1 MIDALIRWSLRH
13 RVIVVALATAF
24 LAWGGWTVTRMP
36 LDVLPDLT
44 APTVT
49 ILAEA
54 PGMDPLEI
62 ESLVTFPIESAL
74 NGAAGVR
81 RVRSATA
88 VGVAVVWV
96 EFDWGQEIN
105 RARQTVTEKLSLVS
119 GSLPPDVEPPF
130 LAPVS
135 SIMGEVLF
143 IDLESDR
150 HSPLEVRTIAETVV
164 RRRLLAVPGVSQVI
178 ATGGEQKQYEVVLDP
193 ARLAAHQVTLED
205 VERALAAANR
215 NATAGFHVAQGQEYL
230 VRGVGRLA
238 GIDAIAVVPVKTTGA
253 APVLVRDVGAVREG
267 AAIKRGEGSHNARP
281 AVIIG
286 IQKQPA
292 VNTLELTGRIDAT
305 LEDIQRALPQGMRIH
320 RDLFRQADFI
330 EQSLRNLFTALIEG
344 AALVILVVI
353 LFLMNIRAAIITLLA
368 LPLSLV
374 AAVIAM
380 DRFGLTINSMSLGGL
395 AIAIGEL
402 VDDAII
408 DVENVVRRLRE
419 NAARPEGERAPI
431 LDVVYQAST
440 EIRHSVVF
448 ATVIVV
454 LVFLPLF
461 MLSSVEGRLLRPLG
475 FGYVVAL
482 VASLIVALTVTPVL
496 SSWLLPHSRLIASG
510 GEPRLTQRLKAVYE
524 RWLAQAFAWWRLVL
538 GTAAALLVAA
548 VVAIL
553 AAGRSFLPE
562 FNEGALTVSAVTIP
576 GTSLADA
583 NALGNALERLL
594 LGVPE
599 VTSTARRTGRA
610 ELDEHVQGVESAEI
624 DVRLAMKDRPRDAVL
639 EELRQRVSLL
649 PGANVTIG
657 QPISHRIDHML
668 SGTRANIAVKIFG
681 DDLLTL
687 RQLAASVQSEMAQ
700 VDGVVDLSAEAQTD
714 IPTITVKPDPG
725 AAARHGL
732 ETGAVAAALQTAR
745 VGRVVGQILEGRIA
759 FPLVVRYA
767 TDATDATDATGAT
780 DATPAGDLASIG
792 RTRIQTPDRRQ
803 IPLASVA
810 TIREDRGP
818 NFVMRENVQRRIVV
832 QSNVSG
838 RDLRGVVNDIQARV
852 ARNVRLPRGYHVE
865 YGGQFES
872 EAQASRQLLLLSIG
886 VIVAIFFILSAA
898 FGSPRDGLLIML
910 NLPLALIGGVIGVYL
925 AGGVLSVA
933 SIVGFIT
940 LFGIATR
947 NGIMLVSHI
956 RHLQEHEGVTDFQT
970 AVVRGATERLVPI
983 LMTALA
989 AGLALVPIALSAG
1002 QPGSEIQA
1010 PMAMVIMFGLA
1021 SSTALNMIVVPVVYA
1036 RFGRPV
1042 SAETASILP
1051 SRILTTRSASTS
1063 ASSR

>member
-1 MIDALIRWSLRH
+1 MIDGLIRWSLAH
-13 RVIVVALATAF
+13 RTIVLALAAGF
-24 LAWGGWTVTRMP
+24 LAWGVWTAARMP

-49 ILAEA
+49 ILTEA

-88 VGVAVVWV
+88 VGVTVVWV
-96 EFDWGQEIN
+96 EFDWGQDIT
-105 RARQTVTEKLSLVS
+105 RARQTVTEKLTLVS
-119 GSLPPDVEPPF
+119 GSLPPGVESPF

-143 IDLESDR
+143 VDLESNR
-150 HSPLEVRTIAETVV
+150 HSQLEVRTAAETVV

-193 ARLAAHQVTLED
+193 ARLAAHAVTLEE
-205 VERALAAANR
+205 VEEALTSANR
-215 NATAGFHVAQGQEYL
+215 NATAGFQVAEGQEYL
-230 VRGVGRLA
+230 VRGVGRLSNT
-238 GIDAIAVVPVKTTGA
+238 DAIAAVAVKTTEST
-253 APVLVRDVGAVREG
+253 PVLIRDVGTVREG
-267 AAIKRGEGSHNARP
+267 AAIKRGDGSHNAKP
-281 AVIIG
+281 AVILG

-292 VNTLELTGRIDAT
+292 VNTLELTERIEST
-305 LEDIQRALPQGMRIH
+305 LDDIQRALPEGMQIH

-330 EQSLRNLFTALIEG
+330 EQSLHNLFVRLLEG
-344 AALVILVVI
+344 AALVILVVV
-353 LFLMNIRAAIITLLA
+353 LFLTDFRAAMITLLA
-368 LPLSLV
+368 LPLSML
-374 AAVIAM
+374 AAVVSLNG
-380 DRFGLTINSMSLGGL
+380 FGLTLNVMSLGGL

-408 DVENVVRRLRE
+408 DVENVTRRLRE
-419 NAARPEGERAPI
+419 NAARPDSERLPVI
-431 LDVVYQAST
+431 EVVYRGST

-448 ATVIVV
+448 ATVIVA

-461 MLSSVEGRLLRPLG
+461 LLGSVEGRLLRPLG
-475 FGYVVAL
+475 FAYVVAL
-482 VASLIVALTVTPVL
+482 TASLVVALTITPVL
-496 SSWLLPHSRLIASG
+496 CSWLLPNSRLIVSG
-510 GEPRLTQRLKAVYE
+510 TEPGLTRRLKAAYA
-524 RWLAQAFAWWRLVL
+524 RWLGHAFRYRRTVM
-538 GTAAALLVAA
+538 AAAVALLVAA
-548 VVAIL
+548 VVGML

-576 GTSLADA
+576 GTSLADS

-594 LGVPE
+594 LSVPE

-624 DVRLAMKDRPRDAVL
+624 DVRLAMKDRSREAMV
-639 EELRQRVSLL
+639 EELRQKASLL
-649 PGANVTIG
+649 PGTNVTIG

-668 SGTRANIAVKIFG
+668 SGTRANVAVKIFG
-681 DDLLTL
+681 DDLQTL
-687 RQLAASVQSEMAQ
+687 RQLATQVQAEMAQ
-700 VDGVVDLSAEAQTD
+700 VSGVVDLSTEAQTD
-714 IPTITVKPDPG
+714 IPTLSVRVDPG
-725 AAARHGL
+725 AAARQGL
-732 ETGAVAAALQTAR
+732 ETGAVAESLQTAR
-745 VGRVVGQILEGRIA
+745 VGHTVGQVLEGQIA

-767 TDATDATDATGAT
+767 IDQSTDLESVGT
-780 DATPAGDLASIG
+780 TP
-792 RTRIQTPDRRQ
+792 IQTPDRRQ
-803 IPLASVA
+803 IPLSAVS
-810 TIREDRGP
+810 TIQRDRGP
-818 NFVMRENVQRRIVV
+818 NFVMRENAQRRIVV

-838 RDLRGVVNDIQARV
+838 RDLRSVVTDIQARV
-852 ARNVRLPRGYHVE
+852 AQNVTMPQGYHVE

-872 EAQASRQLLLLSIG
+872 EAQASRQLLWLSLGI
-886 VIVAIFFILSAA
+886 IVAILFILSSA
-898 FGSPRDGLLIML
+898 FESSRDGLLIML
-910 NLPLALIGGVIGVYL
+910 NLPLALIGGVVGLYL

-956 RHLQEHEGVTDFQT
+956 RHLQEHEGVTDFRT
-970 AVVRGATERLVPI
+970 AVMRGATERVVPI

-1002 QPGSEIQA
+1002 EPGSEIQA
-1010 PMAMVIMFGLA
+1010 PMAMVIMFGLL
-1021 SSTALNMIVVPVVYA
+1021 SSTALNMIVVPILYE

-1042 SAETASILP
+1042 TRGTTA
-1051 SRILTTRSASTS
+1051 
-1063 ASSR
+1063 

>member
-1 MIDALIRWSLRH
+1 MIDGLIRWSLQH
-13 RVIVVALATAF
+13 RATVVAMAAAF
-24 LAWGGWTVTRMP
+24 LVWGGWTATRIP

-44 APTVT
+44 APSVT

-62 ESLVTFPIESAL
+62 EALVTFPIESAL

-96 EFDWGQEIN
+96 EFDWGQDIA

-119 GSLPPDVEPPF
+119 GALPPSVEPPF

-150 HSPLEVRTIAETVV
+150 HSPQALRTVAETLV

-178 ATGGEQKQYEVVLDP
+178 ATGGDQKQYEVVLDP
-193 ARLAAHQVTLED
+193 ARLASHAVTLDD
-205 VERALAAANR
+205 VERALTAANR
-215 NATAGFHVAQGQEYL
+215 NATAGFQVADGQEYL
-230 VRGVGRLA
+230 IRGVGRLTDT
-238 GIDAIAVVPVKTTGA
+238 DAIAAVAVRTTGA
-253 APVLVRDVGAVREG
+253 VPVSVGDLGVVREG
-267 AAIKRGEGSHNARP
+267 AALKRGEGSHNAKP
-281 AVIIG
+281 AVILG
-286 IQKQPA
+286 IQKQPNI
-292 VNTLELTGRIDAT
+292 NTLDLTAQIEST
-305 LEDIQRALPQGMRIH
+305 LDDVQRALPAGMQIH

-330 EQSLRNLFTALIEG
+330 EQALRNLFTALLEG
-344 AALVILVVI
+344 AGLVILVVL
-353 LFLMNIRAAIITLLA
+353 LFLMNGRAALITLLA

-374 AAVIAM
+374 AAAVAL

-408 DVENVVRRLRE
+408 DVENVVRRLRQ
-419 NAARPEGERAPI
+419 NARRPGGERRSV
-431 LDVVYQAST
+431 LEVVYRAST
-440 EIRHSVVF
+440 EIRTSVVF

-461 MLSSVEGRLLRPLG
+461 VLGSVEGRLLRPLG
-475 FGYVVAL
+475 FAYVVAL
-482 VASLIVALTVTPVL
+482 SASLLVALTVTPVL
-496 SSWLLPHSRLIASG
+496 CAWLLPSTALIRSGTEPAST
-510 GEPRLTQRLKAVYE
+510 RWLKGVYE
-524 RWLAQAFAWWRLVL
+524 RWLRRALHYWRTVVATAVVL
-538 GTAAALLVAA
+538 LTVAA
-548 VVAIL
+548 IGIL
-553 AAGRSFLPE
+553 SLGRSFLPE

-576 GTSLADA
+576 GTSLADS

-599 VTSTARRTGRA
+599 VSSTARRTGRA

-624 DVRLAMKDRPRDAVL
+624 DVRLTSSERAREVVL
-639 EELRQRVSLL
+639 EDIRQRLSLL
-649 PGANVTIG
+649 PGTNVTVG

-681 DDLLTL
+681 DDLQRL
-687 RQLAASVQSEMAQ
+687 RALGQQVQAEMAL
-700 VDGVVDLSAEAQTD
+700 VPGVVDLSAEAQAD
-714 IPTITVKPDPG
+714 IPTLRVKVDS
-725 AAARHGL
+725 AAASRYGL
-732 ETGAVAAALQTAR
+732 VTGAVTEALQTAR
-745 VGRVVGQILEGRIA
+745 VGQQVGQVLEGQIA
-759 FPLVVRYA
+759 FPLVVRYES
-767 TDATDATDATGAT
+767 
-780 DATPAGDLASIG
+780 GDESSLSAVG
-792 RTRIQTPDRRQ
+792 DTRIQTPDGGQ
-803 IPLASVA
+803 IPLSAVASLA
-810 TIREDRGP
+810 QDRGP
-818 NFVMRENVQRRIVV
+818 NFVMRENAQRRLVV
-832 QSNVSG
+832 QCNVAG
-838 RDLRGVVNDIQARV
+838 RDLRSVVNDIQARV
-852 ARNVRLPRGYHVE
+852 TQSVALPEGYRIE

-872 EAQASRQLLLLSIG
+872 EADASRQLLWLSIG
-886 VIVAIFFILSAA
+886 VIVAIFFILSSA
-898 FGSPRDGLLIML
+898 FGSTRDGLLIMV
-910 NLPLALIGGVIGVYL
+910 NLPLALIGGVAGVYL

-956 RHLQEHEGVTDFQT
+956 KHLQTDEGVTDFRA
-970 AVVRGATERLVPI
+970 AVVHGATERVVPI

-1002 QPGSEIQA
+1002 EPGSEIQA
-1010 PMAMVIMFGLA
+1010 PMAMVIMFGLL
-1021 SSTALNMIVVPVVYA
+1021 SSTALNMIVVPILYE
-1036 RFGRPV
+1036 RFGRPTPAV
-1042 SAETASILP
+1042 GPAP
-1051 SRILTTRSASTS
+1051 LTGLD
-1063 ASSR
+1063 

>member
-1 MIDALIRWSLRH
+1 MIDGLIRWSLRH
-13 RVIVVALATAF
+13 RTVVVVVAAAF
-24 LAWGGWTVTRMP
+24 LAWGGWTAGRIP

-49 ILAEA
+49 ILTEA

-88 VGVAVVWV
+88 VGVAIVWV
-96 EFDWGQEIN
+96 EFDWGQDIH
-105 RARQTVTEKLSLVS
+105 RARQTVTEKLTLVA
-119 GSLPPDVEPPF
+119 GSLPPGVDASF

-150 HSPLEVRTIAETVV
+150 HAALELRTVAETVV
-164 RRRLLAVPGVSQVI
+164 RRRLLAVPGVSQVV

-193 ARLAAHQVTLED
+193 ARLAAHQVTLGE
-205 VERALAAANR
+205 VERALAAANQ
-215 NATAGFHVAQGQEYL
+215 NATAGFQVAQGQEYL

-238 GIDAIAVVPVKTTGA
+238 DIDAIAAVNVKATNA
-253 APVLVRDVGAVREG
+253 APVLVRDVGIVREG
-267 AAIKRGEGSHNARP
+267 AAIKRGEGSHNAKP

-292 VNTLELTGRIDAT
+292 VNTLDVTERIDAT
-305 LEDIQRALPQGMRIH
+305 LDDIQRTLPQGMQIH
-320 RDLFRQADFI
+320 GDLFRQADFI
-330 EQSLRNLFTALIEG
+330 EQSLENLFTAFAEG
-344 AALVILVVI
+344 AGLVIVVVVV
-353 LFLMNIRAAIITLLA
+353 FLMNVRAAVITLLA

-408 DVENVVRRLRE
+408 DVENVARRLRE
-419 NAARPEGERAPI
+419 NATRPGSERRPV
-431 LDVVYQAST
+431 LDVVYLASS

-448 ATVIVV
+448 ATVIVA

-461 MLSSVEGRLLRPLG
+461 VLSSVEGRLLRPLA
-475 FGYVVAL
+475 FSYVVAL
-482 VASLIVALTVTPVL
+482 VASLVVALTVTPVL
-496 SSWLLPHSRLIASG
+496 CSWVLPRSRLIASG
-510 GEPRLTQRLKAVYE
+510 TEPALTRRMKDAYH
-524 RWLAQAFAWWRLVL
+524 RWLGHAFTYWRAVVA
-538 GTAAALLVAA
+538 TAAALLVAA
-548 VVAIL
+548 LAGIL
-553 AAGRSFLPE
+553 LAGRSFLPE

-576 GTSLADA
+576 GTSLADS
-583 NALGNALERLL
+583 NALGNALERLML
-594 LGVPE
+594 SVPE

-624 DVRLAMKDRPRDAVL
+624 DVRLEMKDRPR
-639 EELRQRVSLL
+639 EEVIEDLREKASLL
-649 PGANVTIG
+649 PGTNVTIG

-681 DDLLTL
+681 DDLATL
-687 RQLAASVQSEMAQ
+687 RQLASQVQGEMSH
-700 VDGVVDLSAEAQTD
+700 VEGVVDLATEAQTD
-714 IPTITVKPDPG
+714 IPTLTVRVDPA

-732 ETGAVAAALQTAR
+732 QSGAVVEALHTAR
-745 VGRVVGQILEGRIA
+745 VGDAVGQILQGQVA

-767 TDATDATDATGAT
+767 IDGSGAL
-780 DATPAGDLASIG
+780 DSLSATP
-792 RTRIQTPDRRQ
+792 IQTPDRRQ
-803 IPLASVA
+803 VPLSAVA
-810 TIREDRGP
+810 TIQEDRGP

-838 RDLRGVVNDIQARV
+838 RDLRSVVNDIQARV
-852 ARNVRLPRGYHVE
+852 NDNIRMPQGYHIE

-872 EAQASRQLLLLSIG
+872 EAQASRQLLWLSLG
-886 VIVAIFFILSAA
+886 VVVAIFFILSAA

-925 AGGVLSVA
+925 SGGVLSVA

-956 RHLQEHEGVTDFQT
+956 RHLQEHERVADFKT
-970 AVVRGATERLVPI
+970 AVIRGATERLVPI
-983 LMTALA
+983 SMTALA

-1002 QPGSEIQA
+1002 EPGSEIQA
-1010 PMAMVIMFGLA
+1010 PMAMVIMFGLL
-1021 SSTALNMIVVPVVYA
+1021 SSTALNMIVVPILYE

-1042 SAETASILP
+1042 SAQTASG
-1051 SRILTTRSASTS
+1051 S
-1063 ASSR
+1063 

>member
-13 RVIVVALATAF
+13 RGSVVALAAAF
-24 LAWGGWTVTRMP
+24 LIWGGWTAARIP

-62 ESLVTFPIESAL
+62 EALVTFPIESSL

-88 VGVAVVWV
+88 VGVTVVWV
-96 EFDWGQEIN
+96 EFDWGQDIN
-105 RARQTVTEKLSLVS
+105 RARQTVAEKLTLVS
-119 GSLPPDVEPPF
+119 GSLTPNVEPPF

-150 HSPLEVRTIAETVV
+150 HSPLELRTIAETVV

-178 ATGGEQKQYEVVLDP
+178 ATGGEQKQYEVVLEP
-193 ARLAAHQVTLED
+193 TRLAAHQVTVEE
-205 VERALAAANR
+205 VERALTAANQ
-215 NATAGFHVAQGQEYL
+215 NATAGFQVAQGQEYL

-238 GIDAIAVVPVKTTGA
+238 DIDAIAAVNVKTTA
-253 APVLVRDVGAVREG
+253 TAPVLVRDVGIVREG
-267 AAIKRGEGSHNARP
+267 AAIKRGEGSHNAKP
-281 AVIIG
+281 AVIVG

-292 VNTLELTGRIDAT
+292 VNTLELTRHIDAT
-305 LEDIQRALPQGMRIH
+305 LDDIQRALPEGMHIH

-330 EQSLRNLFTALIEG
+330 EQSLDNLFKALLEG
-344 AALVILVVI
+344 AALVIVVVVV
-353 LFLMNIRAAIITLLA
+353 FLMNIRAAAITLLA

-374 AAVIAM
+374 SAVIAM
-380 DRFGLTINSMSLGGL
+380 DRFGLTINTMSLGGL

-419 NAARPEGERAPI
+419 NAARPDGERLPI
-431 LDVVYQAST
+431 LDVVYAASS
-440 EIRHSVVF
+440 EIRQSVVF
-448 ATVIVV
+448 ATVIVAV
-454 LVFLPLF
+454 VFLPLF

-475 FGYVVAL
+475 FAYVVAL
-482 VASLIVALTVTPVL
+482 TASLLVALTVTPAL
-496 SSWLLPHSRLIASG
+496 CSWLLPTSRLIASG
-510 GEPRLTQRLKAVYE
+510 QEPRLTHRLKAFYE
-524 RWLAQAFAWWRLVL
+524 RWLAQAFRYWRLVL
-538 GTAAALLVAA
+538 AGAVAMLVVSLAG
-548 VVAIL
+548 VVT
-553 AAGRSFLPE
+553 AGRSFLPE

-576 GTSLADA
+576 GTSLADS
-583 NALGNALERLL
+583 NALGNALERLML
-594 LGVPE
+594 SVPE

-624 DVRLAMKDRPRDAVL
+624 DVRLQMKDRPREAVL
-639 EELRQRVSLL
+639 EELRQKVSLL
-649 PGANVTIG
+649 PGTNVTIG

-681 DDLLTL
+681 DDLPTL
-687 RQLAASVQSEMAQ
+687 RQLAKAVQSQMAE
-700 VDGVVDLSAEAQTD
+700 VEGVVDLATEQQTD
-714 IPTITVKPDPG
+714 IPTVKVRVDPA
-725 AAARHGL
+725 AAARQGL
-732 ETGAVAAALQTAR
+732 EAGTVTEALQTAR
-745 VGRVVGQILEGRIA
+745 VGHAVGQILQGQIA

-767 TDATDATDATGAT
+767 LDETNELDAI
-780 DATPAGDLASIG
+780 GDTL
-792 RTRIQTPDRRQ
+792 IQTPDRRQ
-803 IPLASVA
+803 IPLSSVA
-810 TIREDRGP
+810 TIQEDRGP

-838 RDLRGVVNDIQARV
+838 RDLRSVVNDIQARV
-852 ARNVRLPRGYHVE
+852 GTNVRLPQGYHIE

-872 EAQASRQLLLLSIG
+872 EAQASRQLLWLSLG
-886 VIVAIFFILSAA
+886 VVVAIFFILSAA
-898 FGSPRDGLLIML
+898 FGSSRDGLLIML

-925 AGGVLSVA
+925 AGAVLSVA

-956 RHLQEHEGVTDFQT
+956 RHLQEHEGVTNFHT
-970 AVVRGATERLVPI
+970 AVLRGATERLVPI
-983 LMTALA
+983 VMTALA

-1002 QPGSEIQA
+1002 EPGSEIQA
-1010 PMAMVIMFGLA
+1010 PMAMVILFGLA
-1021 SSTALNMIVVPVVYA
+1021 SSTALNMIVVPVLYA
-1036 RFGRPV
+1036 RYGRPIGPR
-1042 SAETASILP
+1042 TP
-1051 SRILTTRSASTS
+1051 
-1063 ASSR
+1063 

>member
-1 MIDALIRWSLRH
+1 MIDGLIRWSLRH
-13 RVIVVALATAF
+13 RPIVVALAAAF
-24 LAWGGWTVTRMP
+24 LVWGGWTATRIP

-96 EFDWGQEIN
+96 EFDWGQDIN
-105 RARQTVTEKLSLVS
+105 RARQTVTEKLTLVS
-119 GSLPPDVEPPF
+119 GSLPPNVEPPF

-150 HSPLEVRTIAETVV
+150 HSPLELRTIAETVV

-193 ARLAAHQVTLED
+193 IRLAAHQVTLQE
-205 VERALAAANR
+205 VEEALIAANQ
-215 NATAGFHVAQGQEYL
+215 NATAGFQVAQGQEYL
-230 VRGVGRLA
+230 VRGVGRLGDA
-238 GIDAIAVVPVKTTGA
+238 DAIAAVSVKASAA
-253 APVLVRDVGAVREG
+253 APVLIQDIGIVREG
-267 AAIKRGEGSHNARP
+267 AGIKRGEGSHNAKP

-292 VNTLELTGRIDAT
+292 GNTLELTKRIDAT
-305 LEDIQRALPQGMRIH
+305 LEDIQRALPQGMQIH

-330 EQSLRNLFTALIEG
+330 EQSLANLFTAFVEG
-344 AALVILVVI
+344 AVLVILVVVV
-353 LFLMNIRAAIITLLA
+353 FLMNIRAAVITLLA

-419 NAARPEGERAPI
+419 NALRPVLRASRPFDKLRVVPSEVEGRAESRDATQPESERLPV
-431 LDVVYQAST
+431 LEVVYRAST

-448 ATVIVV
+448 ATVIVA

-482 VASLIVALTVTPVL
+482 TASLVVALTVTPVL
-496 SSWLLPHSRLIASG
+496 CSWLLPKSRMIGSG
-510 GEPRLTQRLKAVYE
+510 TEPRLTQRLKVAYE
-524 RWLAQAFAWWRLVL
+524 RWLGHAFTYWRTVL
-538 GTAAALLVAA
+538 TAA
-548 VVAIL
+548 VVLLVVALVGIA

-562 FNEGALTVSAVTIP
+562 FNEGALTVSAVTVP
-576 GTSLADA
+576 GTSLADS
-583 NALGNALERLL
+583 NALGNALERLML
-594 LGVPE
+594 SVPE

-624 DVRLAMKDRPRDAVL
+624 DVRLEMKDRPRDTVL
-639 EELRQRVSLL
+639 AELRQKVSLL
-649 PGANVTIG
+649 PGTNVTIG

-681 DDLLTL
+681 DDLPTL
-687 RQLAASVQSEMAQ
+687 RQLASQ
-700 VDGVVDLSAEAQTD
+700 VHGQMSQVAGVVDLATEAQTD
-714 IPTITVKPDPG
+714 IPTLKVRVDPA
-725 AAARHGL
+725 AAARQGL
-732 ETGAVAAALQTAR
+732 ASGTVAEALQTAR
-745 VGRVVGQILEGRIA
+745 VGHAVGQILQGQIA

-767 TDATDATDATGAT
+767 LDDSTELDAIAMTQ
-780 DATPAGDLASIG
+780 
-792 RTRIQTPDRRQ
+792 IQTPDRRQ
-803 IPLASVA
+803 IPLSAVA
-810 TIREDRGP
+810 TIQEDRGP

-838 RDLRGVVNDIQARV
+838 RDLRSVVNDIQERV
-852 ARNVRLPRGYHVE
+852 TQNVTLPQGYHVE

-872 EAQASRQLLLLSIG
+872 EAQASRQLLWLSLG
-886 VIVAIFFILSAA
+886 VVVAIFFILSAA
-898 FGSPRDGLLIML
+898 FGSSRDGLLIML
-910 NLPLALIGGVIGVYL
+910 NLPLALIGGVVGVYL
-925 AGGVLSVA
+925 SGGVLSVA

-956 RHLQEHEGVTDFQT
+956 RHLQEHEGVSDFKT

-989 AGLALVPIALSAG
+989 AGLALVPITLSAG
-1002 QPGSEIQA
+1002 EPGSEIQA
-1010 PMAMVIMFGLA
+1010 PMAMVIMFGLL
-1021 SSTALNMIVVPVVYA
+1021 SSTALNMIVVPILYE
-1036 RFGRPV
+1036 RFGRPP
-1042 SAETASILP
+1042 S
-1051 SRILTTRSASTS
+1051 SRIASEST
-1063 ASSR
+1063 

>member
-1 MIDALIRWSLRH
+1 MIDGLIHWSLRH
-13 RVIVVALATAF
+13 RPIVVALAAAF
-24 LAWGGWTVTRMP
+24 LIWGGWTATRIP

-96 EFDWGQEIN
+96 EFDWGQDIN
-105 RARQTVTEKLSLVS
+105 RARQTVTEKLTLVS
-119 GSLPPDVEPPF
+119 GSLPASVEAPF

-143 IDLESDR
+143 IDLESDH
-150 HSPLEVRTIAETVV
+150 HSPLELRTTAETVV

-193 ARLAAHQVTLED
+193 ARLAAHQVTLRD
-205 VERALAAANR
+205 VENALTAANR
-215 NATAGFHVAQGQEYL
+215 NATAGFQVAQGQEYL
-230 VRGVGRLA
+230 VRGVGRL
-238 GIDAIAVVPVKTTGA
+238 GDVDAVAAVSVKATDA
-253 APVLVRDVGAVREG
+253 APVLIRDVGVVREG

-281 AVIIG
+281 AVIVG
-286 IQKQPA
+286 IQKQPGI
-292 VNTLELTGRIDAT
+292 NTLELTERIDAT
-305 LEDIQRALPQGMRIH
+305 LDDIQRALPQGMQIH

-330 EQSLRNLFTALIEG
+330 EQSLDNLLTAFLEG
-344 AALVILVVI
+344 AALVILVVVI
-353 LFLMNIRAAIITLLA
+353 FLMNMRAAVITLLA

-380 DRFGLTINSMSLGGL
+380 DWFGLTINSMSLGGL

-419 NAARPEGERAPI
+419 NARTESGRLPVLE
-431 LDVVYQAST
+431 VVYRAST

-448 ATVIVV
+448 ATVIVA
-454 LVFLPLF
+454 LVFMPLF

-482 VASLIVALTVTPVL
+482 TASLVVALTVTPVL
-496 SSWLLPHSRLIASG
+496 CSWLLPTSRLIASG
-510 GEPRLTQRLKAVYE
+510 TEPRLTQRLKAAYE
-524 RWLAQAFAWWRLVL
+524 RWLAHAFIYRRTVL
-538 GTAAALLVAA
+538 AAAVALLV
-548 VVAIL
+548 VAL
-553 AAGRSFLPE
+553 AGIVTAGRSFLPE

-576 GTSLADA
+576 GTSLADS
-583 NALGNALERLL
+583 NALGNALERLML
-594 LGVPE
+594 SVPE
-599 VTSTARRTGRA
+599 VTSTGRRTGRA

-624 DVRLAMKDRPRDAVL
+624 DVRLAMKDRPREAVL
-639 EELRQRVSLL
+639 EELRQKASLL
-649 PGANVTIG
+649 PGTNVTIG

-681 DDLLTL
+681 DDLAVL
-687 RQLAASVQSEMAQ
+687 RQLARQVQGEMSQ
-700 VDGVVDLSAEAQTD
+700 VAGVVDLATEQQTD
-714 IPTITVKPDPG
+714 IPTIKVRVDP
-725 AAARHGL
+725 AAAATQGL
-732 ETGAVAAALQTAR
+732 ETGTVAEALQTAR
-745 VGRVVGQILEGRIA
+745 VGRAVGQILEGQIS

-767 TDATDATDATGAT
+767 ADDSTLLD
-780 DATPAGDLASIG
+780 SIG
-792 RTRIQTPDRRQ
+792 TTQIQTPDRRQ
-803 IPLASVA
+803 IPLSSVA
-810 TIREDRGP
+810 TIQEDRGP

-838 RDLRGVVNDIQARV
+838 RDLRSVVNDIQGRV
-852 ARNVRLPRGYHVE
+852 TRNVKLPQGYHVE

-872 EAQASRQLLLLSIG
+872 EAQASRQLLWLSVG
-886 VIVAIFFILSAA
+886 VVVAIFFILSAA
-898 FGSPRDGLLIML
+898 FGSSRDGLLIML
-910 NLPLALIGGVIGVYL
+910 NLPLALIGGVAGVYL
-925 AGGVLSVA
+925 SGGVLSVA

-956 RHLQEHEGVTDFQT
+956 HHLQEHEGVSDFRT
-970 AVVRGATERLVPI
+970 AVVRGATERIVPI

-1002 QPGSEIQA
+1002 EPGSEIQA
-1010 PMAMVIMFGLA
+1010 PMAMVIMFGLL
-1021 SSTALNMIVVPVVYA
+1021 SSTALNMIVVPILYE

-1042 SAETASILP
+1042 AG
-1051 SRILTTRSASTS
+1051 
-1063 ASSR
+1063 

>member
-1 MIDALIRWSLRH
+1 MIDGLIRWSLRH
-13 RVIVVALATAF
+13 RPIVVALAVAF
-24 LAWGGWTVTRMP
+24 LIWGGWTATRIP

-96 EFDWGQEIN
+96 EFDWGQDIN
-105 RARQTVTEKLSLVS
+105 RARQTVTEKLTLVS
-119 GSLPPDVEPPF
+119 GSFPPNVEPPF

-150 HSPLEVRTIAETVV
+150 HSPLELRTIAETVV

-178 ATGGEQKQYEVVLDP
+178 ATGGEQKQYKVVLDP
-193 ARLAAHQVTLED
+193 IRLAAHQVTLQE
-205 VERALAAANR
+205 VEKALIAANQ
-215 NATAGFHVAQGQEYL
+215 NATAGFQVAQGQEYL
-230 VRGVGRLA
+230 VRGVGRL
-238 GIDAIAVVPVKTTGA
+238 GDVDAIAAVSVKATDA
-253 APVLVRDVGAVREG
+253 APVLIQDVGIVREG
-267 AAIKRGEGSHNARP
+267 AAIKRGEGSHNAKP
-281 AVIIG
+281 AVIVG

-292 VNTLELTGRIDAT
+292 VNTLELTERIDAT
-305 LEDIQRALPQGMRIH
+305 LEDIQRALPQGMQIH

-330 EQSLRNLFTALIEG
+330 EQSLDNLFTAFIEG
-344 AALVILVVI
+344 AVLVILVVVV
-353 LFLMNIRAAIITLLA
+353 FLMNIRAAVITLLA

-408 DVENVVRRLRE
+408 DVENVVRRLRD
-419 NAARPEGERAPI
+419 NATRPESERLPV
-431 LDVVYQAST
+431 LEVVYRAST

-448 ATVIVV
+448 ATVIVA

-482 VASLIVALTVTPVL
+482 TASLVVALTVTPVL
-496 SSWLLPHSRLIASG
+496 CSWLLPQSRLIASG
-510 GEPRLTQRLKAVYE
+510 TEPRLTQRLKAAYE
-524 RWLAQAFAWWRLVL
+524 RWLGHAFTYWRTVL
-538 GTAAALLVAA
+538 TAAVALLFVAL
-548 VVAIL
+548 VGI
-553 AAGRSFLPE
+553 AAPGRSFLPE
-562 FNEGALTVSAVTIP
+562 FNEGALTVSAVTVP
-576 GTSLADA
+576 GTSLADS
-583 NALGNALERLL
+583 NALGNALERLML
-594 LGVPE
+594 SVPE

-624 DVRLAMKDRPRDAVL
+624 DVRLEMKERPREGGARGAATEGLTAPWHQRHDRPADLASHRPHA
-639 EELRQRVSLL
+639 LRHPREHRRQDLRRRSSDPPPAGQ
-649 PGANVTIG
+649 PGAGSDVAGRGSGRPRNRG
-657 QPISHRIDHML
+657 PDRHSDAEGARRSGSGGASRAR
-668 SGTRANIAVKIFG
+668 SGTV
-681 DDLLTL
+681 
-687 RQLAASVQSEMAQ
+687 
-700 VDGVVDLSAEAQTD
+700 AE
-714 IPTITVKPDPG
+714 
-725 AAARHGL
+725 
-732 ETGAVAAALQTAR
+732 ALQTAR
-745 VGRVVGQILEGRIA
+745 VGHAVGQILQGQIA

-767 TDATDATDATGAT
+767 PDDSTELDA
-780 DATPAGDLASIG
+780 IG
-792 RTRIQTPDRRQ
+792 MTQIQTPDRRQ
-803 IPLASVA
+803 IPLSAVA
-810 TIREDRGP
+810 TIQEDRGP

-838 RDLRGVVNDIQARV
+838 RDLRSVVNDIQERV
-852 ARNVRLPRGYHVE
+852 TQNVKLPQGYHVE

-872 EAQASRQLLLLSIG
+872 EAQASRQLLWLSLG

-898 FGSPRDGLLIML
+898 FGSSRDGLLIMI

-956 RHLQEHEGVTDFQT
+956 RHLQEHEGVTDFGP
-970 AVVRGATERLVPI
+970 R
-983 LMTALA
+983 
-989 AGLALVPIALSAG
+989 
-1002 QPGSEIQA
+1002 
-1010 PMAMVIMFGLA
+1010 
-1021 SSTALNMIVVPVVYA
+1021 
-1036 RFGRPV
+1036 
-1042 SAETASILP
+1042 
-1051 SRILTTRSASTS
+1051 
-1063 ASSR
+1063 

>member
-1 MIDALIRWSLRH
+1 MIDALIRWSLGH
-13 RVIVVALATAF
+13 RTIVVALAAGF
-24 LAWGGWTVTRMP
+24 LLWGGWTASRVP

-96 EFDWGQEIN
+96 EFDWGQDIS
-105 RARQTVTEKLSLVS
+105 RARQTVTEKLTLVS
-119 GSLPPDVEPPF
+119 GLLPPDVEPPF

-135 SIMGEVLF
+135 SIMGEILF
-143 IDLESDR
+143 VDLESDR
-150 HSPLEVRTIAETVV
+150 HSPLELRTVAETVV
-164 RRRLLAVPGVSQVI
+164 RRRLLAVPGVSQVV

-193 ARLAAHQVTLED
+193 ARLAAHQVTVEQVED
-205 VERALAAANR
+205 ALTVANR
-215 NATAGFHVAQGQEYL
+215 NATAGFQVAEGQEYL
-230 VRGVGRLA
+230 VRGLGRLA
-238 GIDAIAVVPVKTTGA
+238 DIDAIAAVSVKTIDGT
-253 APVLVRDVGAVREG
+253 PVLVRDVGAVGEG
-267 AAIKRGEGSHNARP
+267 AAIKRGDGSHNARP
-281 AVIIG
+281 AVILG

-292 VNTLELTGRIDAT
+292 VNTLDLTAQIDAT
-305 LEDIQRALPQGMRIH
+305 LDDIQRALPEGMQIH

-330 EQSLRNLFTALIEG
+330 EQSLNNLFIRLLEG
-344 AALVILVVI
+344 AGLVVLVVV
-353 LFLMNIRAAIITLLA
+353 LFLMNGRAALITILA
-368 LPLSLV
+368 LPLSLL
-374 AAVIAM
+374 AAVIVM
-380 DRFGLTINSMSLGGL
+380 NRFGLTINAMSLGGL

-408 DVENVVRRLRE
+408 DVENVSRRLRE
-419 NAARPEGERAPI
+419 NATVPGAERRPVLE
-431 LDVVYQAST
+431 VVYRAST
-440 EIRHSVVF
+440 EIRGSVVF
-448 ATVIVV
+448 ATVIVG
-454 LVFLPLF
+454 LVFMPLF
-461 MLSSVEGRLLRPLG
+461 TLGSVEGRLLRPLG
-475 FGYVVAL
+475 FAYVVAL
-482 VASLIVALTVTPVL
+482 VASLVVALTVTPVL
-496 SSWLLPHSRLIASG
+496 CSWLLPQSKTIASAHEPRWTRWLKADYESRLRRAR
-510 GEPRLTQRLKAVYE
+510 P
-524 RWLAQAFAWWRLVL
+524 WWRTIITASLVL
-538 GTAAALLVAA
+538 F
-548 VVAIL
+548 VVAVIGIA

-576 GTSLADA
+576 GTSLQDS
-583 NALGNALERLL
+583 NALGSALERLML
-594 LGVPE
+594 SVPE

-624 DVRLAMKDRPRDAVL
+624 DVRLTMQARPREAVL
-639 EELRQRVSLL
+639 EELRERVSLL
-649 PGANVTIG
+649 PGTNVTIG

-681 DDLLTL
+681 DDLQVL
-687 RQLAASVQSEMAQ
+687 RQLANQVQAEMAQ
-700 VDGVVDLSAEAQTD
+700 VPGVVDLSTEAQAD
-714 IPTITVKPDPG
+714 IPTLKVRVDPG

-732 ETGAVAAALQTAR
+732 ETGAVAQTLQTAR
-745 VGRVVGQILEGRIA
+745 VGHTVGQILEGQIA

-767 TDATDATDATGAT
+767 HDESTDLEAVGGTQ
-780 DATPAGDLASIG
+780 
-792 RTRIQTPDRRQ
+792 IQTPDRRQ

-810 TIREDRGP
+810 TMQRDRGP

-838 RDLRGVVNDIQARV
+838 RDLRSVVNEIQGRV
-852 ARNVRLPRGYHVE
+852 AQNVRVPQGYHVE

-872 EAQASRQLLLLSIG
+872 EAQASQQLLWLSLG
-886 VIVAIFFILSAA
+886 VIVAIFFILSSA
-898 FGSPRDGLLIML
+898 FTSSRDALLIMV
-910 NLPLALIGGVIGVYL
+910 NLPLALVGGVIGVYL
-925 AGGVLSVA
+925 SGGVLSVA

-956 RHLQEHEGVTDFQT
+956 RHLQEHEGITDFAA
-970 AVVRGATERLVPI
+970 AVSRGATERLVPI

-1002 QPGSEIQA
+1002 EPGSEIQA
-1010 PMAMVIMFGLA
+1010 PMAMVIMFGLL
-1021 SSTALNMIVVPVVYA
+1021 SSTALNMVVVPILYE

-1042 SAETASILP
+1042 
-1051 SRILTTRSASTS
+1051 TTESPRDP
-1063 ASSR
+1063 RHPRLRG